1 MKKKLVVPVGLI
13 CIVIFIILCFKCI
26 KIERIDVNN
35 PNSGTKTMATE
46 EILVQ
51 VLNGTREF
59 INSDGVELL
68 INNLVIEDTNCK
80 VNTYAFVDID
90 GDKNNELIAVTDSY
104 YGYYL
109 VLHIDVNNIIYGYY
123 VNSNDIDYI
132 NNEGVILDKVNDSTY
147 YRRLTF
153 DKTTYKKSNLA
164 SYTGSEYTI
173 NNTVVEEN
181 DFKSYEDEYALKG
194 LLKFRNYTANW
205 MDKKINS
212 DYSVKLASSYV
223 SNSED
228 LDFLFGLDK
237 KYDNFKNDLKEENIS
252 IYYIDSIR
260 DSGKVIL
267 RKSED
272 DLSKYNDEMISK
284 KSLAFYDEESDY
296 IAVVNSNDKLSSDM
310 DNHYEVYYFKYYNKG
325 MQYFGKKVLVNYT
338 NIFDEDMIN
347 SL

>member
-13 CIVIFIILCFKCI
+13 SIVIFVILCFKCI
-26 KIERIDVNN
+26 KIEKIDVNN
-35 PNSGTKTMATE
+35 PNTGSKTMATE

-80 VNTYAFVDID
+80 VNTYAFADID

-109 VLHIDVNNIIYGYY
+109 ILHIDNNIIYGHY

-132 NNEGVILDKVNDSTY
+132 NNEGVILHKVNDSTY
-147 YRRLTF
+147 YRRLIF

-164 SYTGSEYTI
+164 SFSDSEYTI
-173 NNTVVEEN
+173 NNTVVDANE
-181 DFKSYEDEYALKG
+181 FKIYEDEYALKG
-194 LLKFRNYTANW
+194 LLKFRNYNSSW

-212 DYSVKLASSYV
+212 EYSIKLVSSYV
-223 SNSED
+223 SSGED

-237 KYDNFKNDLKEENIS
+237 KFDNFKSDLREEKIS
-252 IYYIDSIR
+252 LYYIDSNR
-260 DSGKVIL
+260 DSGKIIL
-267 RKSED
+267 RKSDD
-272 DLSKYNDEMISK
+272 DLEKFGEEINNK
-284 KSLAFYDEESDY
+284 KSVALYDEESDY
-296 IAVVNSNDKLSSDM
+296 IAVIISSDRLDSDM
-310 DNHYEVYYFKYYNKG
+310 DNHYDIYYFKYYNKG
-325 MQYFGKKVLVNYT
+325 MQYLGKKVLVNYV

-347 SL
+347 